1 MGTASGVRN
10 INGHS
15 LITADS
21 LVVQATGGVGG
32 NGGNGGRTDDPAY
45 ENGGDGGDGGNAYA
59 YGVQGSGGTTELAVD
74 KIAVT
79 AAGAAGGSGG
89 TATGGGSDGAA
100 GTISDEAKAT
110 AFMPSRTPL
119 STCMPKPITARS
131 RSALRQIMRQAQKH
145 MQCMP
150 ITQ

>member
-79 AAGAAGGSGG
+79 ATGAAGAAVVLKQVVAALALRAQS
-89 TATGGGSDGAA
+89 AT
-100 GTISDEAKAT
+100 KPKPT
-110 AFMPSRTPL
+110 AFMRKVARL
-119 STCMPKPITARS
+119 SI
-131 RSALRQIMRQAQKH
+131 
-145 MQCMP
+145 
-150 ITQ
+150 